1 LGSIL
6 SRFFRRLV
14 PFFKAHGKRIL
25 ANVVKTGAE
34 VADDV
39 LEGKTVKESAKRQ
52 ITTGIKRA
60 LLGLGPQS
68 GSGVRRRKR
77 RKIVRDIFS

>member
-1 LGSIL
+1 MDFS
-6 SRFFRRLV
+6 STSSSFFQ
-14 PFFKAHGKRIL
+14 AHGKKIL

-39 LEGKTVKESAKRQ
+39 LEGKTVKESAKRR
-52 ITTGIKRA
+52 IPTGIKRT

-77 RKIVRDIFS
+77 RKIARDIFS